1 MNLQKLISVLAKQEL
16 NLKKLITIISDKK
29 ECLVNNKYE
38 KLNEVIAQEEHCL
51 LSIQLTEESRLEVMQ
66 HLFSEF
72 NIDNKRYKLE
82 ILVNKLNGIIGP
94 EVLDQITESEKRI
107 KNSIEE
113 INRINHLNL
122 VLIQQSRN
130 LINDTIKAVI
140 NTSKRSILDR
150 KA

>member
-1 MNLQKLISVLAKQEL
+1 MDLQKLISVLTKQEL
-16 NLKKLITIISDKK
+16 NLKKLIKIISDKK
-29 ECLVNNKYE
+29 ECLVNNTYK
-38 KLNEVIAQEEHCL
+38 KLNEIIAKEENCL
-51 LSIQLTEESRLEVMQ
+51 LSIQITEESRLEVMK

-82 ILVNKLNGIIGP
+82 VLVNKLTGIIGH
-94 EVLDQITESEKRI
+94 EELDQITESEKRI

-130 LINDTIKAVI
+130 LLNDTIKAVI

>member
-1 MNLQKLISVLAKQEL
+1 MDLQKLISVLTKQEL
-16 NLKKLITIISDKK
+16 NLKKLIEIISDKK
-29 ECLVNNKYE
+29 ECLVNNTYK
-38 KLNEVIAQEEHCL
+38 KLNEIIAKEENCL
-51 LSIQLTEESRLEVMQ
+51 LSIQITEESRLEVMK

-82 ILVNKLNGIIGP
+82 VLVNKLTGIIGH
-94 EVLDQITESEKRI
+94 EELDQITESEKRI

-130 LINDTIKAVI
+130 LLNDTIKAVI

>member
-1 MNLQKLISVLAKQEL
+1 MNLQKLISVLTKQEL
-16 NLKKLITIISDKK
+16 NLKKLIEIISDKK

-82 ILVNKLNGIIGP
+82 ILVNKLSGIIGT

>member
-1 MNLQKLISVLAKQEL
+1 MELQKLISVLAKQEL
-16 NLKKLITIISDKK
+16 NLKKLIKIISDKK

-38 KLNEVIAQEEHCL
+38 KLNEVISQEEHCL
-51 LSIQLTEESRLEVMQ
+51 LSIQITEESRLEVMQ

-72 NIDNKRYKLE
+72 NIDNKRYKLD
-82 ILVNKLNGIIGP
+82 ILVNKLNGIIGH

>member
-1 MNLQKLISVLAKQEL
+1 MNLQKLMSVLTKQEL
-16 NLKKLITIISDKK
+16 NLKKLIEIISDKK

-38 KLNEVIAQEEHCL
+38 KLNEVIAEEEHCL
-51 LSIQLTEESRLEVMQ
+51 LSIQLTEESRLEIMQ

-82 ILVNKLNGIIGP
+82 ILVNKLNGIIGH

>member
-1 MNLQKLISVLAKQEL
+1 MNIQNLISVLSDQEL
-16 NLKKLITIISDKK
+16 NLKKLLEIINEKK

-38 KLNEVIAQEEHCL
+38 QLNEVVASEEHSL
-51 LSIQLTEESRLEVMQ
+51 LSIQQTEEKRLELMENI
-66 HLFSEF
+66 FKEF

-82 ILVNKLNGIIGP
+82 ILVQELKDKIETELIT
-94 EVLDQITESEKRI
+94 QISDSEKRI
-107 KNSIEE
+107 KNSIKE

-130 LINDTIKAVI
+130 IINDTIKAVLK
-140 NTSKRSILDR
+140 TSKRSILDR

>member
-16 NLKKLITIISDKK
+16 NLKKLIKIISDKK

-38 KLNEVIAQEEHCL
+38 KLNEVISQEEHCL
-51 LSIQLTEESRLEVMQ
+51 LSIQITEESRLEVMQ

-72 NIDNKRYKLE
+72 NIDNKRYKLD
-82 ILVNKLNGIIGP
+82 ILVNKLNGIIGH

>member
-1 MNLQKLISVLAKQEL
+1 MNLQKLMSVLTKQEL
-16 NLKKLITIISDKK
+16 NLKKLIEIISDKK

-38 KLNEVIAQEEHCL
+38 KLNEVISQEEHCL
-51 LSIQLTEESRLEVMQ
+51 LSIQITEESRLEVMQ

-72 NIDNKRYKLE
+72 NIDNKRYKLD
-82 ILVNKLNGIIGP
+82 ILVNKLNGIIGH

>member
-1 MNLQKLISVLAKQEL
+1 MKLQKLISVLAKQEL
-16 NLKKLITIISDKK
+16 NLKKLIKIISDKK

-38 KLNEVIAQEEHCL
+38 KLNEVISQEEHCL
-51 LSIQLTEESRLEVMQ
+51 LSIQITEESRLEVMQ

-82 ILVNKLNGIIGP
+82 ILVNKLNGIIGH

-140 NTSKRSILDR
+140 NTSKKSILDR

>member
-1 MNLQKLISVLAKQEL
+1 MELQKLISVLAKQEL
-16 NLKKLITIISDKK
+16 NLKKLIKIISDKK

-38 KLNEVIAQEEHCL
+38 KLNEVISQEEHCL
-51 LSIQLTEESRLEVMQ
+51 LSIQITEESRLEVMQ

-82 ILVNKLNGIIGP
+82 ILVNKLSGIIGT

>member
-1 MNLQKLISVLAKQEL
+1 MNLQKLISVLTKQEL
-16 NLKKLITIISDKK
+16 NLKKLIEIISDKK

>member
-1 MNLQKLISVLAKQEL
+1 MNLQKLISVLTKQEL
-16 NLKKLITIISDKK
+16 NLKKLIEIISDKK

-72 NIDNKRYKLE
+72 NIDNKRYKLD
-82 ILVNKLNGIIGP
+82 ILVNKLNGIIGH